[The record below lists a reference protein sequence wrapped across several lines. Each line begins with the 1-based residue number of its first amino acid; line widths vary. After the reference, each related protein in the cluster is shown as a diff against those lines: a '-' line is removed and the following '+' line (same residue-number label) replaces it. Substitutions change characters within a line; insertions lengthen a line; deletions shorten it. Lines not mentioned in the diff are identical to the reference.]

1 MPTQASLC
9 WFGQIC
15 AQGASS
21 AAQTGFFPHFNSEQI
36 PNFIILK
43 EQNFCRKYF
52 ITFKPGTSMG
62 KHQGL
67 VMYVVRK
74 STANW
79 LSFDKVKY
87 LFSFLLLE
95 NLWGNKPQSQ
105 GVF

>member
-1 MPTQASLC
+1 
-9 WFGQIC
+9 
-15 AQGASS
+15 
-21 AAQTGFFPHFNSEQI
+21 
-36 PNFIILK
+36 
-43 EQNFCRKYF
+43 
-52 ITFKPGTSMG
+52 MG